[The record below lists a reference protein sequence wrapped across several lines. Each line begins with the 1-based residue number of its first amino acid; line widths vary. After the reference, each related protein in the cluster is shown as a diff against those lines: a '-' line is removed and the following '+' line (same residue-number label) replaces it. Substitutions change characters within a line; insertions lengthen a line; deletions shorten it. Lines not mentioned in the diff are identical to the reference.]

1 MSSFTGQLSQLSVS
15 DLFLFLERSNRTGT
29 LILQRGAP
37 DERERAQFVFEEGQL
52 VGARTLATSPLGDLL
67 LRDHEIAPRELA
79 EAIDVQRGEASPAT
93 PLGEILVRAGVLT
106 RRALEAA
113 LAEQIRAGVAG
124 VREWAEGEFE
134 FFEEEVRSSAGHAV
148 HGGEDLPPSGLPPL
162 RVLAEAEKVF
172 SERSVRDTHP
182 VMALPAEDPASGAEN
197 GAGMIAGKETVERF
211 QYLRAQASSDGGSL
225 ALLRL
230 IAERFERGLLL
241 EPADGRLAV
250 LGAFG
255 GGREGLLAQSASRGL
270 RVDLADAG
278 DLAPWAARGPW
289 RGPQARRQLPPR
301 LADLLPEVIPAE
313 AILLPLIGVAANGNS
328 VVVAVVFAESDEA
341 MPAEEVEALN
351 AASRDLATALQGT
364 RAAT

>member
-67 LRDHEIAPRELA
+67 LREHEITPRELA
-79 EAIDVQRGEASPAT
+79 EAIAVQRGEASPST

-134 FFEEEVRSSAGHAV
+134 FFEEEVRSRAGHAV

-182 VMALPAEDPASGAEN
+182 VMALPAEEGAASD
-197 GAGMIAGKETVERF
+197 AGKTAGKETVERF

-278 DLAPWAARGPW
+278 DLARWAARGPW
-289 RGPQARRQLPPR
+289 RGPEARRELPPR
-301 LADLLPEVIPAE
+301 LAGLLPEVIPAE
-313 AILLPLIGVAANGNS
+313 ALLLPLIGVGASGGS
-328 VVVAVVFAESDEA
+328 VVVAVVFAESDDS

>member
-1 MSSFTGQLSQLSVS
+1 MSSFTGQLSQLSVA

-29 LILQRGAP
+29 LILQRAAQ

-67 LRDHEIAPRELA
+67 LREHEITPRELA
-79 EAIDVQRGEASPAT
+79 EAIAVQRGEASPAT

-134 FFEEEVRSSAGHAV
+134 FFEEEVRSRAGHAV
-148 HGGEDLPPSGLPPL
+148 HGGEDLPLSGLPPL

-172 SERSVRDTHP
+172 TERSVRDTHP
-182 VMALPAEDPASGAEN
+182 AVAPPSEDGSAITA
-197 GAGMIAGKETVERF
+197 KETVERF

-270 RVDLADAG
+270 RVDLAEAG
-278 DLAPWAARGPW
+278 GLAPWATRGPW
-289 RGPQARRQLPPR
+289 RGLEARRQLPPR
-301 LADLLPEVIPAE
+301 LAVLLPEVIPAE
-313 AILLPLIGVAANGNS
+313 AILLPLIGVAADGGS
-328 VVVAVVFAESDEA
+328 VVVAVVFAESDDE